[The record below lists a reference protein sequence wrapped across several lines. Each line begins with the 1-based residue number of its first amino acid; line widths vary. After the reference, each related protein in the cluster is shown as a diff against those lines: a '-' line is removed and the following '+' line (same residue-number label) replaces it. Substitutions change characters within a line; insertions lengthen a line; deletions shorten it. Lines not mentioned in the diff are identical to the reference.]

1 MITKLPRLRKKV
13 FDDEGVRPSLFTQR
27 EIHEIVRRHG
37 LTLLRS
43 HERQDIH
50 LVRAPAAARP
60 EDFLSHVRS
69 DHDVKGI
76 EPDTDVMLPEAPA
89 GLELDQS
96 TASILDTLSH
106 GTLDRKSTRLNSSH
120 ANISYAVFCLKKKNR
135 YGQAYT
141 SHNSI

>member
-89 GLELDQS
+89 GVKLDQS

-106 GTLDRKSTRLNSSH
+106 GTLVSFYRSRVEQLPQPTGGCADTERGGASTRDWCRDSWP
-120 ANISYAVFCLKKKNR
+120 
-135 YGQAYT
+135 
-141 SHNSI
+141 